1 MNMQEN
7 IWNNP
12 PAQIA
17 LSSDEVHVWRVSLDQ
32 SQATIERL
40 KRLLAT
46 DELAKA
52 GRFRFAK
59 DRNQFIIGRGLLRVL
74 LGRYL
79 ACVPAQIHFR
89 YSSYGK
95 PSLED
100 GTQAGL
106 QFNLSHSHQMAL
118 LAFACDRNVGV
129 DIEYMR
135 PDVEFEQL
143 AQHFFSPTE
152 CAVLLDMAPALRKET
167 FYNCWTRKEA
177 YIKARGEG
185 LSMPLDLFD
194 VSLRPGEPAALLQC
208 RENPAEVARWSLHAL
223 MPGEQYAAALAVEKT
238 REHTEQRILCWD
250 WSTEA
255 NLW

>member
-1 MNMQEN
+1 M
-7 IWNNP
+7 WNNSP
-12 PAQIA
+12 SQIT
-17 LSSDEVHVWRVSLDQ
+17 LNGEEVHVWRVSLNQ

-40 KRLLAT
+40 SQELTT
-46 DELAKA
+46 DELARA

-79 ACVPAQIHFR
+79 VRKPEQLRFR

-100 GTQAGL
+100 GIQAGL

-118 LAFACDRNVGV
+118 LAFTRGRNVGV

-135 PDVEFEQL
+135 PGVEFEQL

-152 CAVLLDMAPALRKET
+152 CAVLLDMVPALRKET

-185 LSMPLDLFD
+185 LSIPLDMFD

-208 RENPAEVARWSLHAL
+208 REDQAEVARWSLHAL
-223 MPGEQYAAALAVEKT
+223 MPGELYAAALAVEKT
-238 REHTEQRILCWD
+238 REHPGHRILCWD
-250 WSTEA
+250 WSEEA
-255 NLW
+255 MLW

>member
-1 MNMQEN
+1 MQEKN
-7 IWNNP
+7 IWNHP
-12 PAQIA
+12 PAQIV
-17 LSSDEVHVWRVSLDQ
+17 LNGDEAHVWRVSLDQ
-32 SQATIERL
+32 SQAIIERL
-40 KRLLAT
+40 SRLLTA
-46 DELAKA
+46 DELTKA

-79 ACVPAQIHFR
+79 AREPEQLRFR

-100 GTQAGL
+100 GAQAGL

-118 LAFACDRNVGV
+118 LAFTRGRNVGV

-143 AQHFFSPTE
+143 AQHFFSPSE
-152 CAVLLDMAPALRKET
+152 CAVLLDVAPALRKET

-185 LSMPLDLFD
+185 LSIPLDVFD

-208 RENPAEVARWSLHAL
+208 REDPAEVARWSLHAL
-223 MPGEQYAAALAVEKT
+223 IPGEQYAAALVVEKT
-238 REHTEQRILCWD
+238 REHAEQDIRCWH
-250 WSTEA
+250 WSEEA
-255 NLW
+255 MQW

>member
-1 MNMQEN
+1 MNIQEN

-17 LSSDEVHVWRVSLDQ
+17 LDGDEVHVWRVALDR

-40 KRLLAT
+40 SRLLAA
-46 DELAKA
+46 DEQVKT

-74 LGRYL
+74 LGHYL
-79 ACVPAQIHFR
+79 ACEPAQIRFR

-100 GTQAGL
+100 GKQVGL

-118 LAFACDRNVGV
+118 LVFTRGRDVGV

-143 AQHFFSPTE
+143 ARHFFSPTE
-152 CAVLLDMAPALRKET
+152 CAVLLDVAPALRKET

-223 MPGEQYAAALAVEKT
+223 LPGEQYAAALAVEKT
-238 REHTEQRILCWD
+238 REHVEQRVLCWD
-250 WSTEA
+250 WSEDTG
-255 NLW
+255 LW